1 MKNRYYIEIKR
12 GKVPSNIFQYPCEQI
27 NSDFLSKKQ
36 LSVVGNEN
44 IQKNKI
50 VKMFVEH
57 RCNIIE
63 DSGLCSDL
71 ILLPSYIDANINTP
85 KTYFAEL
92 FYYHD
97 IIFRSLVENR
107 VESKNIIVCL
117 PYDSDECST
126 CYKTMA
132 DYATLSYTTG
142 LSKRYSTRN
151 IHIYSL
157 LVRDDIDYKSLFDVL
172 LYMMSS
178 NSDHLIARP
187 IKLG

>member
-1 MKNRYYIEIKR
+1 MKNIYYIEINR
-12 GKVPSNIFQYPCEQI
+12 GKIPASTFQYPCEQVDD
-27 NSDFLSKKQ
+27 NFLSKKYVC
-36 LSVVGNEN
+36 LVGYAN
-44 IQKNKI
+44 IQKDNI
-50 VKMFVEH
+50 GKMLEEH
-57 RCNIIE
+57 KCNITE
-63 DSGLCSDL
+63 DFGACSDL
-71 ILLPSYIDANINTP
+71 ILLPSQMNANINTP
-85 KTYFAEL
+85 ESYFSEL

-97 IIFRSLVENR
+97 ILFNALEQNKENLR
-107 VESKNIIVCL
+107 NVIVCL
-117 PYDSDECST
+117 PYDSDKYST

-157 LVRDDIDYKSLFDVL
+157 LLKEDIDYKSLFDFL

-187 IKLG
+187 VKLG